1 MRLTGEFL
9 KNQRIKKKLPISVI
23 SNELNISISTLID
36 VENDHFE
43 DYIDSVYM
51 IGHIRSYAKFLSLN
65 ESEIVENFKL
75 QISFGKINSNKEISK
90 PILSSKKIYI
100 NKYISFASVLI
111 ISSSFYFLFFK
122 GNNLNEN
129 NYAMTP
135 EVPENLSQSLEK
147 TEMEMLILDASN
159 KEVLRYIENEK
170 ILDNYND
177 ITSNSSAIASLRDK
191 NIKSING
198 QITLKLLSS
207 SWVQLRDS
215 NDKIIISKLMNKGDE
230 YSYDINSNLSLTAG
244 NAGNIVI
251 FLDGIVMGKA
261 GKAGQ
266 VLDSLI
272 VDKNFNN

>member
-65 ESEIVENFKL
+65 ESMIVENFKL

-170 ILDNYND
+170 IPDNYND

-272 VDKNFNN
+272 IDKNFNN